1 MFDKADRPTDKF
13 IESFAGVEVEIFTG
27 VVQKIERND
36 MDNGNQVIEEVPMV
50 VRGFILDH
58 DTEFIYL
65 GDNVH
70 GIVKCIAKGPG
81 IIVEIVRDK
90 SGSEFDDILDE
101 LPTDTQGN

>member
-1 MFDKADRPTDKF
+1 MFTKGATEVDLF
-13 IESFAGVEVEIFTG
+13 LESFAGVEVEVFTG
-27 VVQKIERND
+27 VVQKMETNTEDGDQMVQEIPL
-36 MDNGNQVIEEVPMV
+36 VI
-50 VRGFILDH
+50 RGFILNH
-58 DTEFIYL
+58 DKEFIYM

-90 SGSEFDDILDE
+90 AGSEFDEMLDE